1 MVSCL
6 KNLCIHDNRRNLAP
20 NIVDRPP
27 IIYPE
32 DNNGGVLPPPPYFN
46 KNNNNN
52 QSGASF
58 CDRAQ
63 KQCRPLLAITDQC
76 EFISKCI

>member
-6 KNLCIHDNRRNLAP
+6 KNLWFHDNRRNLAP

-32 DNNGGVLPPPPYFN
+32 DNNGGVLPPPPIYFLV
-46 KNNNNN
+46 
-52 QSGASF
+52 GH
-58 CDRAQ
+58 C
-63 KQCRPLLAITDQC
+63 PLYFTLGGLPP
-76 EFISKCI
+76 

>member
-6 KNLCIHDNRRNLAP
+6 KNLYIHDNRRNLAP

-32 DNNGGVLPPPPYFN
+32 DNNGGVLPPYFTFGWGTTPFILLWGGAGPLAPP
-46 KNNNNN
+46 
-52 QSGASF
+52 AP
-58 CDRAQ
+58 
-63 KQCRPLLAITDQC
+63 PLV
-76 EFISKCI
+76 